1 MFTSTVKGN
10 GGNGINVTGHSKLQL
25 GFERN
30 GNGEAGSS
38 VTNSSGAGILVLD
51 LSFANFPDGVTIVV
65 TGSGSAKW
73 SQWQT
78 VGGAP
83 NEHRF
88 QAARNGETCPML
100 KWFHCRDP
108 EYDAG

>member
-51 LSFANFPDGVTIVV
+51 LSFANFPNGVTIVV

-78 VGGAP
+78 VGGVLPTNIASRWL
-83 NEHRF
+83 ET
-88 QAARNGETCPML
+88 ARHAQC
-100 KWFHCRDP
+100 
-108 EYDAG
+108 